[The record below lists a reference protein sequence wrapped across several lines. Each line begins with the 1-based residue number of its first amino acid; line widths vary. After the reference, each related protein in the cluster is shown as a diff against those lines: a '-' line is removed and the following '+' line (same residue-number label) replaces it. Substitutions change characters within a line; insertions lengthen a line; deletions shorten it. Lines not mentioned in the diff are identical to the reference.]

1 MWWECIKFVW
11 NYTHSWV
18 GNSILKTIGALNF
31 LHNTL
36 SIILHMR
43 RVYFKVNFING
54 YHTPT
59 NKLKVAKMVDSYWA
73 TQYVVKNSTHPNS
86 LTY

>member
-1 MWWECIKFVW
+1 
-11 NYTHSWV
+11 
-18 GNSILKTIGALNF
+18 
-31 LHNTL
+31 
-36 SIILHMR
+36 MR
-43 RVYFKVNFING
+43 RVYSKANFING